1 MKVTN
6 TKSSIMEIPDN
17 WGKGHIEPFWD
28 NHHHFLIY
36 EKEDFNNPDDV
47 DSWNKLGYNGNY
59 VGGLCDMRKPQAWY
73 TQDIVDKLLEHFPLK
88 DIGTSYYRMSTGAIL
103 PHHRDTY
110 KKYIELFGCDLSSII
125 RFVVFIEDWY
135 PGHYLE
141 VEHKPIVEWKC
152 GDYVWWRGD
161 VEHMAANIGKE
172 FRFTLQI
179 TGHYGL

>member
-1 MKVTN
+1 MLKILFSMSLSLYN
-6 TKSSIMEIPDN
+6 INININSYKSIKRDSVFYTRIP
-17 WGKGHIEPFWD
+17 
-28 NHHHFLIY
+28 
-36 EKEDFNNPDDV
+36 
-47 DSWNKLGYNGNY
+47 GY
-59 VGGLCDMRKPQAWY
+59 
-73 TQDIVDKLLEHFPLK
+73 
-88 DIGTSYYRMSTGAIL
+88 
-103 PHHRDTY
+103 HRDTY